1 MDTLLSLKEREKIIL
16 ENQRLVYYI
25 AKKLNIAQDDF
36 EDFVSIGTIGLI
48 KATSS
53 FDTSKN
59 IKFGT
64 YASRCIENEMLMYIR
79 KEKKR
84 TNDISIEEPL
94 YVDQDGDEFKIS
106 SFIADKDDFTEDLVI
121 TETFVE
127 LISIVLNRLTKN
139 ERMVMLY
146 KIADVNQTE
155 IAERLGISQSYASR
169 LEKKLSKKIEKY
181 MNDNAKYKE
190 VFKMAIMGDTYKI
203 SFYSK
208 DIDKFNRVLATVL
221 ENTKDPKEL
230 PDFKVISEDG
240 RVRILIPAHPES
252 FAFIAKIIQKIED
265 YTISFVWNKEK

>member
-48 KATSS
+48 KAISS

>member
-48 KATSS
+48 KAISS

-94 YVDQDGDEFKIS
+94 YVDQDGNEFKIS

>member
-48 KATSS
+48 KAISS

-94 YVDQDGDEFKIS
+94 YVDQDGNEFKIS

-221 ENTKDPKEL
+221 ENTKDSKEL